1 MMWKDKILSKW
12 TNLNKKGKAIVI
24 GIAVVVLYIIIQGV

>member
-12 TNLNKKGKAIVI
+12 TNLNKKGKVIVL
-24 GIAVVVLYIIIQGV
+24 AVALVVLYIVIEGI

>member
-12 TNLNKKGKAIVI
+12 TNLNKKGKVIVLAV
-24 GIAVVVLYIIIQGV
+24 AVVVLYIVIKGI